1 MNTVRLI
8 KDNGWDS
15 LKELAI
21 SISNHPQERV
31 PLRILN
37 YSQLDSPKTHPVVM
51 ECRSLILDYGANVA
65 SKSFT
70 RFFNVGEATEITDKF
85 DWTNYKAF
93 EKVDGS
99 LTQMFCYN
107 GEWMMATRSTFGQ
120 WKMEDTNFTWE
131 DLFWSLLK
139 KHHVESVL
147 NPNHTYVFELC
158 SPYNQVVTLH
168 SEPKLVLLDIVSRD
182 TVFIRGTLDNHIS
195 ACDYIADY
203 LRVQRPKIYNI
214 NSKHP
219 QDIKDFVNSMDGSEE
234 GLVIQDYSGMRLKCK
249 NTSWLARAALK
260 NNNNFYYKDLYDVVW
275 KGETSEVCTYFPL
288 VKEKCQRLEDLI
300 RSVKTMLKC
309 AYSGVKNEII
319 QKDFAIKLNQ
329 LVLPLRWVLFECRR
343 HNKTVDEIFSD
354 SKYYEKIKKG
364 ILEQI

>member
-1 MNTVRLI
+1 MTTHTTKLI

-51 ECRSLILDYGANVA
+51 ECRSLILDYGANIA
-65 SKSFT
+65 SKSFL

-168 SEPKLVLLDIVSRD
+168 SEPKLVLLDIVPRD

-203 LRVQRPKIYNI
+203 LGVQRPKIYNI

-219 QDIKDFVNSMDGSEE
+219 QYIKDFVNSMDGSEE

-249 NTSWLARAALK
+249 NQKWLILSKTK
-260 NNNNFYYKDLYDVVW
+260 NNGALTKERILDIILS
-275 KGETSEVCTYFPL
+275 GECQEFLTYFPTY
-288 VKEKCQRLEDLI
+288 KEKFKNIINNLEC
-300 RSVKTMLKC
+300 LKIQVNST
-309 AYSGVKNEII
+309 YNKYKDIEN
-319 QKDFAIKLNQ
+319 QKDFALKVKDFKYSNILFLMRRNKLSYE
-329 LVLPLRWVLFECRR
+329 ECV
-343 HNKTVDEIFSD
+343 NKN
-354 SKYYEKIKKG
+354 SK
-364 ILEQI
+364 ILISLI